1 MQKDTNPSAVISPF
15 LSAHIIGKC
24 AKEKAV
30 TATSTPFPLETAC
43 LASLVAASHAV
54 GSVYT
59 VCYPDGEP
67 LPIPLYA
74 IAEQPSGT
82 GKSKIMNDFY
92 RGYLETGA
100 KLNKDIIVE
109 RESLKR
115 EILSEQKQGNN
126 VHPNKIASL
135 ERLIE
140 IPRLTTDATPQSLEK
155 VMDRYKG
162 YFLVAGTEQ
171 NLTKTLLGGL
181 YSEGQRVDGI
191 INSAFNGEFSGTERA
206 STERVTFH
214 GRPFG
219 GIFCLSQEGTIQTV
233 LDSAGSSGLAERFL
247 MIREDDLLGERDK
260 LKDLSYSDL
269 VAIVT
274 GAKKPPKAMIN
285 AIKKPK
291 PTPAYDQYTRKMG
304 DLAVE
309 RKGLDG
315 YELHELKRLHFK
327 PEAWAM
333 IEAAK
338 SIFERQIG
346 KQKIRNSFIASM
358 SSKIDILVMKCAA
371 TIHVMDTEE
380 YQDLGDI
387 GTDAVFTAFSTV
399 NALFEGV
406 TKISVDNKLYGDDVE
421 DEFILDYIQSQR
433 SPASLDKILRN
444 APRRNGNPF
453 KFYQKRGEA
462 RQKIIESLTRLV
474 QSGQVCERKGVK
486 PAYSA

>member
-1 MQKDTNPSAVISPF
+1 MQKDTNPSAVISPY
-15 LSAHIIGKC
+15 LCEHLIGMA

-30 TATSTPFPLETAC
+30 TATTTPFPLETAC
-43 LASLVAASHAV
+43 LASLSAASHAV

-67 LPIPLYA
+67 LPVPLYA

-100 KLNKDIIVE
+100 KINKDIIVE
-109 RESLKR
+109 RESLKK

-126 VHPNKIASL
+126 VHANKLALL
-135 ERLIE
+135 ESMVE
-140 IPRLTTDATPQSLEK
+140 IPRLTTDATPQSIEK

-206 STERVTFH
+206 SVDRVTFQ

-247 MIREDDLLGERDK
+247 MIREDDLLGERDRF
-260 LKDLSYSDL
+260 KDLSDKDL
-269 VAIVT
+269 MDIVT
-274 GAKKPPKAMIN
+274 GSKKPPKQMIK
-285 AIKKPK
+285 AVKEQP
-291 PTPAYDQYTRKMG
+291 PTPAYDQYKRRMSE
-304 DLAVE
+304 LAVE
-309 RKGLDG
+309 RKDLQG
-315 YELHELKRLHFK
+315 YELHDLKRLHFK

-333 IEAAK
+333 VEAAK
-338 SIFERQIG
+338 SIFERSIA
-346 KQKIRNSFIASM
+346 KQRIRNSFIASM
-358 SSKIDILVMKCAA
+358 SSKIDILVMKVSA
-371 TIHVMDTEE
+371 TIHAMDNEQ
-380 YQDLGDI
+380 YQELGDI
-387 GTDAVFTAFSTV
+387 DCKAVASAFATV
-399 NALFEGV
+399 SALFHGV
-406 TKISVDNKLYGDDVE
+406 TKISKENKLYGDDVE
-421 DEFILDYIQSQR
+421 DEFVLEYIQSQR
-433 SPASLDKILRN
+433 NPVSLEKILQN
-444 APRRNGNPF
+444 VPRKKDHPF

-462 RQKIIESLTRLV
+462 REKIKLSLTRLL
-474 QSGQVCERKGVK
+474 GDGRVCERKGANPV
-486 PAYSA
+486 YSA